1 MKHIILYVSF
11 IAILLS
17 LVACK
22 NNLKTQKHITVSQD
36 NVGFQA
42 ELSHIVARAPTIE
55 VSHRIEP
62 TLAPQRE
69 STTIDISNSNTSTLP
84 NVGSL
89 GKTAEIVYPHVDFV
103 SKTPISVVSSAP
115 AQLGT
120 RTENT
125 LITSLNKGTGKIEQ
139 HEITKETPIMGTV
152 NKVETVYQNQKVSYD
167 TMTKSL
173 HQSKPTI
180 TTN

>member
-1 MKHIILYVSF
+1 MKQKISF
-11 IAILLS
+11 IFIGLILLS
-17 LVACK
+17 QIFSK
-22 NNLKTQKHITVSQD
+22 SNLRQVVITKD

-42 ELSHIVARAPTIE
+42 ELTNIVARNPTIS
-55 VSHRIEP
+55 VIHRLDSVPSPQKESNTIE
-62 TLAPQRE
+62 
-69 STTIDISNSNTSTLP
+69 ISNSNTSTLP

-115 AQLGT
+115 AQIGE

-125 LITSLNKGTGKIEQ
+125 LITSVNKATGKTEQ
-139 HEITKETPIMGTV
+139 HEITKVSPIIGTV
-152 NKVETVYQNQKVSYD
+152 NSIDTVYKNDKVSYD

-173 HQSKPTI
+173 HQNKPTI

>member
-1 MKHIILYVSF
+1 MKQKISF
-11 IAILLS
+11 IFIGLILLS
-17 LVACK
+17 QIFSK
-22 NNLKTQKHITVSQD
+22 SNLRQIVITKD
-36 NVGFQA
+36 NVGFQT
-42 ELSHIVARAPTIE
+42 ELSNIVTRNPTISITHHLDSVPSKE
-55 VSHRIEP
+55 SNTIE
-62 TLAPQRE
+62 
-69 STTIDISNSNTSTLP
+69 ISNSNTSTLP

-115 AQLGT
+115 AQIGE

-125 LITSLNKGTGKIEQ
+125 LITSVNKATGKTEQ
-139 HEITKETPIMGTV
+139 HEITKVSPIIGTV
-152 NKVETVYQNQKVSYD
+152 NSIDTVYKNDKISYD

-173 HQSKPTI
+173 HQNKPTI

>member
-1 MKHIILYVSF
+1 MKQKISF
-11 IAILLS
+11 IFIGLILLS
-17 LVACK
+17 QIFSK
-22 NNLKTQKHITVSQD
+22 SNLRQVVITKD

-42 ELSHIVARAPTIE
+42 ELSNIVARNPTIS
-55 VSHRIEP
+55 VTHRLDSVPSPQKKSNTIE
-62 TLAPQRE
+62 
-69 STTIDISNSNTSTLP
+69 ISNSNTSTLP

-89 GKTAEIVYPHVDFV
+89 GKTAEIVYPHVNFV

-115 AQLGT
+115 AQIGE

-125 LITSLNKGTGKIEQ
+125 LITSINKATGKTEQ
-139 HEITKETPIMGTV
+139 HKITKVSPIIGTV
-152 NKVETVYQNQKVSYD
+152 NSIDTVYKNDKVSYD

-173 HQSKPTI
+173 HQNKPTI

>member
-1 MKHIILYVSF
+1 MKHIILFAFF
-11 IAILLS
+11 ITVFLS

-22 NNLKTQKHITVSQD
+22 NNLKTQKQITLSQD
-36 NVGFQA
+36 NGGFQA
-42 ELSHIVARAPTIE
+42 ELNQIVARAPTIE

-62 TLAPQRE
+62 TLTPQKE

-89 GKTAEIVYPHVDFV
+89 GKTAEIVYPHIDLV

-139 HEITKETPIMGTV
+139 HEISKETPIIGTV
-152 NKVETVYQNQKVSYD
+152 NKVETVYQNQKASYD
-167 TMTKSL
+167 TFTKSF
-173 HQSKPTI
+173 HQSKPTF
-180 TTN
+180 TRN